1 MGGAE
6 RDPGGGGGGG
16 SRRVRRGDDAL
27 EDGRDGVGTVRV
39 GERLGV
45 RLQAT
50 GSILPVR
57 STSFTPLSGS
67 GLREAVMT
75 MPVAR
80 PVTWGSAA
88 ASAPQRNTVDARTSP
103 LVRKPAVP

>member
-1 MGGAE
+1 MEVLGG
-6 RDPGGGGGGG
+6 
-16 SRRVRRGDDAL
+16 VRRGDDAL
-27 EDGRDGVGTVRV
+27 EDRRDIVRD
-39 GERLGV
+39 RP
-45 RLQAT
+45 RWRAPRRALQAT
-50 GSILPVR
+50 GSIPPVQ

-67 GLREAVMT
+67 GLCEAVMT

-80 PVTWGSAA
+80 PVTWERAA